1 VAGVQEAV
9 APLFGTIL
17 FSYGGRPFLAEAA
30 SELRARQPGM
40 MTLIALAIS
49 VAFVASAATVLGL
62 LDLEFWW
69 ELAG

>member
-1 VAGVQEAV
+1 
-9 APLFGTIL
+9 
-17 FSYGGRPFLAEAA
+17 
-30 SELRARQPGM
+30 M

-69 ELAG
+69 ELAAADRDHAARPLARDAGGRPGARRA